1 MDPNDIAEDLMVPR
15 TTTIYPEEIFNLT
28 HQNSTS
34 NGTRS
39 DLNYYYFYDWI
50 QFTVMWVLFVLIV
63 VLNSS
68 VIAALLCTNARKS
81 RMNFFIMQL
90 AIADLF
96 VGLIMVFVDIIQ
108 RITIAWYAGEFM
120 CKLVRFLQ
128 AVTMYASTYVLVALS
143 IDRCDAI
150 TNPMNF
156 SGSWNRARCL
166 ILAAW
171 FISFIFS
178 IPLLIFYEVKEI
190 QGQMQC
196 WIDLGSPR
204 RWQIWMTLVSFMIF
218 VLPAVTI
225 AACYAVIVLT
235 IWTKSKAVVMSPT
248 VNSRRTKTMR
258 NGQMECDPD
267 SRRASSRGLI
277 PRAKIK
283 SVKMTFVI
291 VFVFILCWSPYIVFD
306 LLQVYDQLPH
316 TQTTLAIATLIQSL
330 APLNSAANPL
340 ICCMF
345 SPHIYAS
352 LRAWSLSILQRTR
365 SSAACF
371 LLIST
376 PALGETETDTETL
389 AIATLIQSLAPLN
402 SAANPLICCMFSPHI
417 YASLRRVPP
426 YRWLWWG
433 RRRRRTGRG
442 TLRSR
447 SESTANSDLLSS
459 THAKRS
465 HSVATVLNRTQS
477 NSVSSKPDP
486 RKTQLLVL
494 ISSRD

>member
-1 MDPNDIAEDLMVPR
+1 MEPDDIVEDLMAPQ
-15 TTTIYPEEIFNLT
+15 TTTIYPEELFNFT
-28 HQNSTS
+28 HNATS
-34 NGTRS
+34 NNTRG

-166 ILAAW
+166 IVAAW
-171 FISFIFS
+171 LISFIFS
-178 IPLLIFYEVKEI
+178 IPLLIFYEVKEV

-196 WIDLGSPR
+196 WIDFGTPR

-218 VLPAVTI
+218 VLPALTI
-225 AACYAVIVLT
+225 AACYTVIVLT
-235 IWTKSKAVVMSPT
+235 IWTKSKAVVMSPQ

-258 NGQMECDPD
+258 NGQMESDPD

-306 LLQVYDQLPH
+306 LLQVYEQLPH

-345 SPHIYAS
+345 SPHIY
-352 LRAWSLSILQRTR
+352 T
-365 SSAACF
+365 
-371 LLIST
+371 
-376 PALGETETDTETL
+376 
-389 AIATLIQSLAPLN
+389 
-402 SAANPLICCMFSPHI
+402 
-417 YASLRRVPP
+417 SLRRVPP

-433 RRRRRTGRG
+433 RRRRCTGRG

-486 RKTQLLVL
+486 RRTQLLVL

>member
-1 MDPNDIAEDLMVPR
+1 MEPDLVMAELGTTPR
-15 TTTIYPEEIFNLT
+15 VTTAYPADAHNLT
-28 HQNSTS
+28 WRNLTNSTM
-34 NGTRS
+34 G
-39 DLNYYYFYDWI
+39 DLNVYYFYDVKM
-50 QFTVMWVLFVLIV
+50 FTVMWVLFVLIV
-63 VLNSS
+63 VLNAS

-96 VGLIMVFVDIIQ
+96 VGLILVFVDIVQ
-108 RITIAWYAGEFM
+108 KITIAWLAGEFM
-120 CKLVRFLQ
+120 CKIVKFLQ
-128 AVTMYASTYVLVALS
+128 AVVMYASTYVLVALS

-156 SGSWNRARCL
+156 SGSWNRARGL
-166 ILAAW
+166 IVSAW
-171 FISFIFS
+171 LISIIFS
-178 IPLLIFYEVKEI
+178 IPLLILYEVKEV
-190 QGQMQC
+190 QGQLQC
-196 WIDLGSPR
+196 WIDLGTPR
-204 RWQIWMTLVSFMIF
+204 RWQIWMTLVSVMIF
-218 VLPAVTI
+218 VLPALTI

-235 IWTKSKAVVMSPT
+235 IWTKSKAVVMSPP

-258 NGQMECDPD
+258 NGQIECDPD

-306 LLQVYDQLPH
+306 LLQVYDHIPP
-316 TQTTLAIATLIQSL
+316 TQTNVAIATLIQSL

-345 SPHIYAS
+345 SPHIY
-352 LRAWSLSILQRTR
+352 T
-365 SSAACF
+365 
-371 LLIST
+371 
-376 PALGETETDTETL
+376 
-389 AIATLIQSLAPLN
+389 
-402 SAANPLICCMFSPHI
+402 
-417 YASLRRVPP
+417 SLRRVPP

-433 RRRRRTGRG
+433 RRRKRHGRG

-447 SESTANSDLLSS
+447 SDSTANSDLLSS

-465 HSVATVLNRTQS
+465 HSVATILNRTQS
-477 NSVSSKPDP
+477 SSMSRVKPDP
-486 RKTQLLVL
+486 RRTQLLVL